1 MSSGSREQSL
11 VDQFAGSPE
20 RGYLPGYSLHPG
32 PANQE
37 PLPPSPFLN
46 NQESKSRG
54 RQLAS
59 LPLSFTD
66 SVKIFPVKKTN
77 FQILKKDPQSRARAG
92 VFKTSHG
99 LVETPV
105 FMPVGTQA
113 TVKSLTPEDLIELGA
128 QIILNNTY
136 HLYLRPGTEV
146 IAKFGGVHK
155 FQHWDGPILTDSGG
169 FQVFSLGRGSAV
181 SESSGDKGNKG
192 DGVLAKIDKDGV
204 DFRSHL
210 DGSKHRFTAE
220 KSIEIQHALNSDII
234 LAFDECAPY
243 PSTEAYSR
251 EAMERTHQWAVR
263 SLRRHSELGGDQL
276 LFGIVQGGSY
286 PQLREESAKFINS
299 LDFAGHCIGGVSVG
313 EPKELMYQ
321 AIDKVRPWLAETKPV
336 HLLGVGEVEDFFEA
350 IERGVDMFDCVAPTR
365 NARNGGLYISP
376 FAKGYK
382 GKFRIN
388 IFNAGYKGD
397 MGAIDSTCG
406 CYSCKN
412 YSRAYLHHLFKAEEL
427 LAYRLAS
434 IHNLYFCVN
443 LVKSIRQ
450 SLLEGTYRSLR
461 SHWLAS

>member
-1 MSSGSREQSL
+1 M
-11 VDQFAGSPE
+11 
-20 RGYLPGYSLHPG
+20 
-32 PANQE
+32 
-37 PLPPSPFLN
+37 
-46 NQESKSRG
+46 
-54 RQLAS
+54 
-59 LPLSFTD
+59 
-66 SVKIFPVKKTN
+66 N
-77 FQILKKDPQSRARAG
+77 FQILKKDPKTRGRVG
-92 VFKTSHG
+92 VFETAHG
-99 LVETPV
+99 TVETPV

-113 TVKSLTPEDLIELGA
+113 TVKSLTPEDLKDLGA

-146 IAKFGGVHK
+146 IQKFGGVHS

-169 FQVFSLGRGSAV
+169 FQVFSLGKESAV
-181 SESSGDKGNKG
+181 SERSGDKGNE
-192 DGVLAKIDKDGV
+192 VLAKIDSDGV

-243 PSTEAYSR
+243 PSSEGYSR
-251 EAMERTHQWAVR
+251 EAMERTHLWAQR
-263 SLRRHSELGGDQL
+263 SLKRHQELGGDQA

-286 PQLREESAKFINS
+286 PKLREESAKFINS
-299 LDFAGHCIGGVSVG
+299 LDFAGFCIGGVSVG

-321 AIDKVRPWLAETKPV
+321 AIDKVEPRLDENKPR

-350 IERGVDMFDCVAPTR
+350 IERGIDMFDCVAPTR

-376 FAKGYK
+376 QAKGFG
-382 GKFRIN
+382 GKFRLN
-388 IFNAGYKGD
+388 ILNAGFKGD
-397 MGAIDSTCG
+397 QDAIDSSCG
-406 CYSCKN
+406 CYTCKH

-443 LVKSIRQ
+443 LVKKIRQ
-450 SLLEGTYRSLR
+450 SILEGSYHSLR
-461 SHWLAS
+461 SQWLTS